1 MTLEVSGTPIG
12 YLARAKSVEK
22 KDVLPIVQEGVTK
35 QVEAAQVVNLV
46 TNNLGSAALKNTED
60 FASTVTV
67 NELKSEV
74 QGVTYAVI
82 AISNGADKSFPTY
95 AEMIAYK
102 PAQANVSVRNND
114 PDPNLRGT
122 YIWTGTEYV
131 AGYDT
136 LDEAI
141 KLASKAKSE
150 AIDESSIYVD
160 QKTEDLKYLK
170 SSSNDEYTLRVL
182 NKFGFTEMDL
192 KLDGSLASRLFS
204 ISKDTISTAELSL
217 ISKSGAVLEVVDRVG
232 RTVTVIDENAQL
244 SAKSGL
250 IFNNESIESSEDFIL
265 GAKDKYGRT
274 IVIIDKYGYLQNQA
288 NTTDYE
294 YEILK
299 SERNAL
305 NLSYSE
311 KVRSNFNSQIQ
322 RTTANL
328 NHFLWYG
335 QSLASN
341 AETFP
346 ALSKT
351 AYENLDN
358 LMLGDSSKPRGAYD
372 DKFTP
377 LNNSNLN
384 PLKAVVQAAGGNGI
398 LTDAEIAALEYH
410 AQNEG
415 EGAVACINS
424 LKQLFLKYFS
434 LSRDQTRKFVLSN
447 CASSGQ
453 TIDQLSKGNSA
464 NRYNRLT
471 QAINQVRAIAEA
483 QSLSYTIPALIL
495 EHGQFDSANGMS
507 KTDYKSKVLKLFSDF
522 TTDFCANQD
531 APSFFITQ
539 VGGAYGNETH
549 EVASAQLELSK
560 ENLNIYGVCPEYF
573 VADKGG
579 HLTSNGARWLD
590 CVIAKVM
597 FRVLVLGEG
606 WQPLHCINM
615 QIKDDKALLSY
626 HVPYPPLQFKTPF
639 TSTEQLAIPNQGFV
653 AEDENGS
660 LVISSVEIIADTL
673 IEIKFTRKVVG
684 SLTVYYARK
693 SNLYGAGC
701 LCDSDPFVSTEK
713 YIYLENSG
721 MAASENI
728 ASLVNK
734 PYPNQNWAFAQKIVA
749 SE

>member
-22 KDVLPIVQEGVTK
+22 KDVLPIVQDGVTK
-35 QVEAAQVVNLV
+35 QVEAQEVVSLV
-46 TNNLGSAALKNTED
+46 TDNLGTAALKNTED
-60 FASTVTV
+60 FASTQRVDA
-67 NELKSEV
+67 LKNEV
-74 QGVTYAVI
+74 QDVTYAVI

-102 PAQANVSVRNND
+102 PTQANVSVRNND
-114 PDPNLRGT
+114 PDPSLRGT
-122 YIWTGTEYV
+122 YIWTGTQYV

-141 KLASKAKSE
+141 KLAGQAKSE
-150 AIDESSIYVD
+150 AIEESSTYVD

-170 SSSNDEYTLRVL
+170 SSSNDEYTLRVT
-182 NKFGFTEMDL
+182 NKFGFTEMEL

-204 ISKDTISTAELSL
+204 ISKDTISTKDLSL
-217 ISKSGAVLEVVDRVG
+217 MSKSGAILEIVDSVG
-232 RTVTVIDENAQL
+232 HTVTVIDENAQL

-250 IFNNESIESSEDFIL
+250 VLNNESIESSDDFIL
-265 GAKDKYGRT
+265 GAKDKFGRT
-274 IVIIDKYGYLQNQA
+274 IVIIDKYGNLLSQA
-288 NTTDYE
+288 NNTDYE

-311 KVRSNFNSQIQ
+311 KVRANFNSEIQ
-322 RTTANL
+322 RATANL
-328 NHFLWYG
+328 NHFIWYG

-351 AYENLDN
+351 AYTNLDN
-358 LMLGDSSKPRGAYD
+358 LMLGDSSKPATAYND
-372 DKFTP
+372 QFAP

-398 LTDAEIAALEYH
+398 LTDAEVAALDLH

-415 EGAVACINS
+415 EGAVACINA
-424 LKQLFLKYFS
+424 LKYLFLKNFS
-434 LSRDQTRKFVLSN
+434 LARDQNRKFVLSN

-483 QSLSYTIPALIL
+483 QSLSYVVPAMVL

-507 KTDYKSKVLKLFSDF
+507 KADYKSKVLKLFSNF

-549 EVASAQLELSK
+549 EVAMAQLELCK
-560 ENLNIYGVCPEYF
+560 ENSNIYGVCPDYF
-573 VADKGG
+573 VVDKGG

-606 WQPLHCINM
+606 WQPLHCIDM

-626 HVPYPPLQFKTPF
+626 HVPCPPLQFKIPF

-660 LVISSVEIIADTL
+660 LSISSVEIIADTL
-673 IEIKFTRKVVG
+673 IEIKFARKIVG

-713 YIYLENSG
+713 YIYIENSG
-721 MAASENI
+721 MSASENI

-734 PYPNQNWAFAQKIVA
+734 PYPNQNWAFAQKITA